1 MDIGYWKI
9 YLDIDD
15 LACRTLS
22 KIWILENIFWKFWI
36 LENYL
41 DIDDLTCRT
50 VSKSVSPD
58 YTSLLHF
65 PGVRTVFLI
74 MCHTNTNKDK
84 DKDKDRDT
92 SRGKNTEKDKDY
104 QSSPL
109 PGGAHR
115 LLDHVSHKDK
125 YKDKDTNKLKNA
137 EKDKDYFSSLLLWEE
152 KPMFLTSNQVTF

>member
-1 MDIGYWKI
+1 MDIGKLFLDIDDLACRRLSKISILENILELLDIGYWKI

-15 LACRTLS
+15 LAYRTLS

-74 MCHTNTNKDK
+74 MCYTNTN
-84 DKDKDRDT
+84 KDKDRDT

-109 PGGAHR
+109 PGGAH
-115 LLDHVSHKDK
+115 
-125 YKDKDTNKLKNA
+125 
-137 EKDKDYFSSLLLWEE
+137 
-152 KPMFLTSNQVTF
+152 

>member
-1 MDIGYWKI
+1 MLIAVVKDLACMTD
-9 YLDIDD
+9 LDIDD

-74 MCHTNTNKDK
+74 MCHTKTNNDK
-84 DKDKDRDT
+84 DKDKDR
-92 SRGKNTEKDKDY
+92 
-104 QSSPL
+104 
-109 PGGAHR
+109 
-115 LLDHVSHKDK
+115 
-125 YKDKDTNKLKNA
+125 
-137 EKDKDYFSSLLLWEE
+137 DYFSSLLLWEE
-152 KPMFLTSNQVTF
+152 